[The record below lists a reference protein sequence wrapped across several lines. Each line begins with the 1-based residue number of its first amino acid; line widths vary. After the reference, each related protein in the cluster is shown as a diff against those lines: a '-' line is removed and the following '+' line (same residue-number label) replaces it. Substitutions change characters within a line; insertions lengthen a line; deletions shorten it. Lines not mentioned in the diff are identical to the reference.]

1 MRGSHGPAP
10 FPNPRKRPSSSAR
23 SNPQVHETS
32 LLPSDTSN
40 ASLAFPPQPDGA
52 VLAVQLSVTSPSG
65 LVSSSRP
72 LHVLIDASPP
82 EGALELHGCTPGST
96 LWRRVLPVRPPPTV
110 PVPTTHLESSHVMC
124 GLGCPGR

>member
-1 MRGSHGPAP
+1 MIGSHGPAT
-10 FPNPRKRPSSSAR
+10 FPNPRQRPNSSAR

-40 ASLAFPPQPDGA
+40 SPLAFPLQPDGA

-65 LVSSSRP
+65 LVSGSRP

-82 EGALELHGCTPGST
+82 EGALELRGCTPGST
-96 LWRRVLPVRPPPTV
+96 LW
-110 PVPTTHLESSHVMC
+110 
-124 GLGCPGR
+124 